1 MSQKPMTERM
11 AAETLAAVEK
21 YGSQVA
27 AAKALGIPRGTLQAR
42 HRAALQMQQKAYAAV
57 SAPIEEQPREKLLE
71 QIADLR
77 AELRRAQVA
86 PSLTEEYVKSKIL
99 GLSKSE
105 ITVPEWL
112 TRSPRRASDVTG
124 VPILFASDWHW
135 GEVVDPAQIGG
146 VNKFD
151 MDVAHRRAQRLIAR
165 SIELCFNHLAN
176 PRYDGIVFAL
186 GGDMVSGS
194 IHEEL
199 EITNQKPIMPVVVDL
214 IGVLIRCI
222 SELADKFGRVFVP
235 CVTGN
240 HGRNHKKPRAKDR
253 VYDNFDWLIYQLLS
267 KHFEDDPRI
276 SFLIPDGSDCSFAV
290 YSHRYLLTHGD
301 QFRGGDGM
309 IGMLGPVTRGDMKKR
324 ARNAQIDL
332 EYDTMIIGHWHQL
345 HMGNRTIVNGSLKGF
360 DEYAYASNFG
370 FEMPQQA
377 LWVTHPTEGITFRM
391 EVHLEDKR
399 SAIPNRDWVSVRT

>member
-1 MSQKPMTERM
+1 MPFHPLSK
-11 AAETLAAVEK
+11 AAAKEILDAVK
-21 YGSQVA
+21 KHGSQVA
-27 AAKALGIPRGTLQAR
+27 AAKALGIPRGTAQSRYRIAMQMMTPEYAPTSAPPSEQPKEKLAAQVVELK
-42 HRAALQMQQKAYAAV
+42 AAL
-57 SAPIEEQPREKLLE
+57 
-71 QIADLR
+71 LR
-77 AELRRAQVA
+77 ARTA
-86 PSLTEEYVKSKIL
+86 PNLDEEYVKQKIL
-99 GLSKSE
+99 ELKNSNFE
-105 ITVPEWL
+105 IPEWTTKL
-112 TRSPRRASDVTG
+112 PRRAGDVTG

-135 GEVVDPAQIGG
+135 GETVDPKQIGG

-151 MDVAHRRAQRLIAR
+151 MEIGHRRAERLITRA
-165 SIELCFNHLAN
+165 IDLCFNHLST
-176 PRYDGIVFAL
+176 PRYPGIVFAL

-214 IGVLIRCI
+214 IGVLIKCI
-222 SELADKFGRVFVP
+222 DRLADAFGQVFVP

-253 VYDNFDWLIYQLLS
+253 VYDNFDWLIYQLLA
-267 KHFEDDPRI
+267 KHFESDARV

-290 YSHRYLLTHGD
+290 YNHRYLLTHGD

-332 EYDTMIIGHWHQL
+332 EYDTMMIGHWHQL
-345 HMGNRTIVNGSLKGF
+345 HMGTRTIVNGSLKGY
-360 DEYAYASNFG
+360 DEYAASNNFG
-370 FEMPQQA
+370 FEIPQQA
-377 LWVTHPTEGITFRM
+377 LWITHPTEGISFRM

-399 SAIPNRDWVSVRT
+399 AAIPNREWVAVRT